1 MRSQNTISQLNS
13 MVYVCP
19 ICFSLARITDAL
31 RVTGRGNII
40 TQGTGCGGDHHD
52 HRRYRA
58 DKHVPRQQELAI
70 GVACGDLALVQS
82 PEGLATTE
90 VAAKLRERSPSVVHY
105 SLHRFGL

>member
-13 MVYVCP
+13 LVYVCP
-19 ICFSLARITDAL
+19 ICLSLARITDAL
-31 RVTGRGNII
+31 RLTGKGNII
-40 TQGTGCGGDHHD
+40 APGTGCGGNHHD

-70 GVACGDLALVQS
+70 GIASGTLALVQS

-90 VAAKLRERSPSVVHY
+90 VASKLRERSPSVVHY
-105 SLHRFGL
+105 ILHRFAL